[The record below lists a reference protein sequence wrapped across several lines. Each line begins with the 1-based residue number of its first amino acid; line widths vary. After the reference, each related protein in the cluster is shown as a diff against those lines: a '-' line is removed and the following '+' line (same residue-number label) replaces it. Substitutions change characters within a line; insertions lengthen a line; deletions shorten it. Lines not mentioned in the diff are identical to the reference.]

1 MDSECWQL
9 IHQQQLEPNNPT
21 VLMQNSNRNGSL
33 KISLVNLILHQ
44 FPYLEN
50 YSFLIKDNVG
60 VHSTHTESTLFFFF

>member
-1 MDSECWQL
+1 
-9 IHQQQLEPNNPT
+9 
-21 VLMQNSNRNGSL
+21 MQNSNGNQTL

-60 VHSTHTESTLFFFF
+60 IHSTRTKSTDLWFFF